1 MDANPLRQPMSRD
14 ATAPEADPAS
24 PAEGPAAAPATA
36 PCDPLPDTLSDPA
49 LQRSAAQLAPVFY
62 AELRRIARRVRWGS
76 GASETLQTTALVHE
90 SFLKLRATPQWNDR
104 QHFLC
109 AAALAMRQVVV
120 DDLRQGL
127 AQRRGGGA
135 EHLPLEHAEREL
147 LHEADEQVL
156 AVDQALQQLA
166 ALNPRL
172 ARTVEC
178 RYFAGYSEAETAEA
192 LGVSAA
198 TVQRDWAK
206 ARAWL
211 KRALADER

>member
-1 MDANPLRQPMSRD
+1 MDCEPARSPMSSPDADAPEPVRKADHGLAEPCPSANDGRGGEASDD
-14 ATAPEADPAS
+14 ATLE
-24 PAEGPAAAPATA
+24 
-36 PCDPLPDTLSDPA
+36 
-49 LQRSAAQLAPVFY
+49 QSAAQLAPVFY

-90 SFLKLRATPQWNDR
+90 SFLKLRAAPRWNDR

-120 DDLRQGL
+120 DDLRHGL

-135 EHLPLEHAEREL
+135 EHLPLEQVEHEL
-147 LHEADEQVL
+147 LDKADEQVL

-192 LGVSAA
+192 LGVSLA

-211 KRALADER
+211 KRALSTDG